1 MFFCNNLGILG
12 KGVKLFIIKLSSYV
26 YDHADHYNQNQL
38 MDITRLSKFLSD
50 ILNFTG
56 ITM

>member
-1 MFFCNNLGILG
+1 MSLTFRKYIIISCFFATICEFYE

-38 MDITRLSKFLSD
+38 MDITRL
-50 ILNFTG
+50 I
-56 ITM
+56 